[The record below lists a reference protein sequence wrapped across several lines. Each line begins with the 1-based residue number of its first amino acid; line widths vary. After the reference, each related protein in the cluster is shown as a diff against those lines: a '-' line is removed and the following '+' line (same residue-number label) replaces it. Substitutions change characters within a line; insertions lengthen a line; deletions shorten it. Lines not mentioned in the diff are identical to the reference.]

1 MFSDPTASSPGTSSS
16 SASSPSPSTPSA
28 SGRAATNDRLLS
40 VLKTAA
46 AAPDQSGEALRE
58 AVFDYVAQVKGQ
70 RFAPQEVLIAL
81 KAHVQ
86 RAAGRSIEQ
95 SDYQELVARVVQW
108 GIEEYYRG
116 R

>member
-1 MFSDPTASSPGTSSS
+1 MFTDPTASSPSPSSS
-16 SASSPSPSTPSA
+16 SASSPSPSSPSA
-28 SGRAATNDRLLS
+28 SGRAATNDRLLYA
-40 VLKTAA
+40 LKMAA
-46 AAPDQSGEALRE
+46 AVPDQSGDALRE

-70 RFAPQEVLIAL
+70 LLAPQEVLIAL

-86 RAAGRSIEQ
+86 RAAGRGIEQ
-95 SDYQELVARVVQW
+95 SEYQELVARVVQW